1 MQKAPDFHK
10 LTFERAV
17 DSIRTI
23 AAIHLWKVGAGLIAV
38 SGDKYDLEDFYAHY
52 Y

>member
-17 DSIRTI
+17 DSIRAI
-23 AAIHLWKVGAGLIAV
+23 AAIHLWKVGAVLVAI
-38 SGDKYDLEDFYAHY
+38 SDDNYDLEDFYVP
-52 Y
+52 

>member
-23 AAIHLWKVGAGLIAV
+23 AAIHLWKVSVFLVAI
-38 SGDKYDLEDFYAHY
+38 SDDKNDLADFCSFYN
-52 Y
+52 